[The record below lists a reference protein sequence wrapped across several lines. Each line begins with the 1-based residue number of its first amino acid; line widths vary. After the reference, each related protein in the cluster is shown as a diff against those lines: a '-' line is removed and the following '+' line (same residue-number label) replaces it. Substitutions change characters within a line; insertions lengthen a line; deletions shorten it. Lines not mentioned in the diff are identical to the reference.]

1 MDEWNKLNNFLK
13 KFQNIIPHEKTKK
26 RVVQEVI
33 QSVTKINIKEDELSV
48 GGSIVFLNTSSVQ
61 KNQILLYREQIVSKI
76 QNTYPKLEIRDI
88 K

>member
-13 KFQNIIPHEKTKK
+13 KFQNIIPPEKTKK